1 MSYEYDMASFFMPV
15 SKIETTAYADVTTAG
30 IHNITSASNAA
41 PAVYTLQG
49 IKVGTSLDKAPRGT
63 YIVKSGDK
71 VVKVRK

>member
-1 MSYEYDMASFFMPV
+1 MQP
-15 SKIETTAYADVTTAG
+15 
-30 IHNITSASNAA
+30 

>member
-30 IHNITSASNAA
+30 IHNVTSASHAA

-49 IKVGTSLDKAPRGT
+49 IKVLNPTKGI
-63 YIVKSGDK
+63 YIHNGKKIVIK
-71 VVKVRK
+71 